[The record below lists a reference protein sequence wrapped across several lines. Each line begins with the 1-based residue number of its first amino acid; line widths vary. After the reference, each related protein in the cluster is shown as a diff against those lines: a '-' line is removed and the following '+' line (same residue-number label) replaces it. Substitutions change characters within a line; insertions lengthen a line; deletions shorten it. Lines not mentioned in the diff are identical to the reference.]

1 MLLELEEE
9 LLVLEVVADQ
19 LLAQTYDLRQD
30 VLLLR
35 VGTVGSV
42 GAVLRGRPFLG
53 QLLSE
58 RPGRGCI
65 GLFLCF
71 CLLHMSLTI
80 NQLQQ
85 SSFVEVSCMM
95 IIWMVDSLVVQRLLQ
110 TVDLYVK
117 LPV

>member
-30 VLLLR
+30 VLPIR
-35 VGTVGSV
+35 GGTKGSV

-58 RPGRGCI
+58 SLRLGRV

-71 CLLHMSLTI
+71 
-80 NQLQQ
+80 
-85 SSFVEVSCMM
+85 
-95 IIWMVDSLVVQRLLQ
+95 
-110 TVDLYVK
+110 
-117 LPV
+117 

>member
-1 MLLELEEE
+1 MLLEFEEE

-35 VGTVGSV
+35 IGAVGSV
-42 GAVLRGRPFLG
+42 GTVLRGRPFLG

-58 RPGRGCI
+58 RPRLEHI

-71 CLLHMSLTI
+71 QLLNVPLTV
-80 NQLQQ
+80 NQLQE
-85 SSFVEVSCMM
+85 SSFVKVPCMM
-95 IIWMVDSLVVQRLLQ
+95 IVRMVDSLIVQRFLQ